1 MDFDHYHCIYD
12 AIHFYK
18 DYIYEFLYKKNEA
31 SICAFDYMRLGASNM
46 KICLEVWLWLFFKV
60 IFTYKYIKIIYFL
73 FFKNYF

>member
-18 DYIYEFLYKKNEA
+18 DYIYELLYKKNEA

-46 KICLEVWLWLFFKV
+46 KICLEVWL
-60 IFTYKYIKIIYFL
+60 
-73 FFKNYF
+73 